1 MAHAESSPGE
11 LLNQA
16 VRSLRRNW
24 AAELGAW
31 DLSPH
36 QARAL
41 RVIAESDGTRP
52 SDLARALRIAPRSA
66 TEVVDDLA
74 AKGLVRRE
82 PSPSDRRA
90 VLVLLTDQGRD
101 RFLEEIFGLAEPA
114 QDLVVMLTDQ
124 GRAVSDQVRR
134 AREANSER
142 FFARLSERDRADL
155 GRILRRLMD
164 DQPEAR
170 TDIQWPA
177 HPA

>member
-1 MAHAESSPGE
+1 MAQAESSPGE

-41 RVIAESDGTRP
+41 GVVAESDGARL

-74 AKGLVRRE
+74 AKGLVRRG

-90 VLVLLTDQGRD
+90 VLVHLTDR
-101 RFLEEIFGLAEPA
+101 
-114 QDLVVMLTDQ
+114 

-142 FFARLSERDRADL
+142 FFARLSEGDRADL
-155 GRILRRLMD
+155 SRILRRLMD
-164 DQPEAR
+164 DQPDAR
-170 TDIQWPA
+170 TDIQLPA

>member
-1 MAHAESSPGE
+1 MTQADSSPGE

-41 RVIAESDGTRP
+41 RVVAESDGARL

-90 VLVLLTDQGRD
+90 VLVHLTDS
-101 RFLEEIFGLAEPA
+101 
-114 QDLVVMLTDQ
+114 

-155 GRILRRLMD
+155 SRILRRLMD

-170 TDIQWPA
+170 TDIQVPA

>member
-1 MAHAESSPGE
+1 MAPDSSPGE
-11 LLNQA
+11 LLNQV

-41 RVIAESDGTRP
+41 RVVAESDATRP
-52 SDLARALRIAPRSA
+52 TDLARALRIAPRSA

-74 AKGLVRRE
+74 AKGLVHRE

-90 VLVLLTDQGRD
+90 VLVH
-101 RFLEEIFGLAEPA
+101 
-114 QDLVVMLTDQ
+114 LTDQ

-134 AREANSER
+134 ARESNSER
-142 FFARLSERDRADL
+142 FFARLSQRDRADL
-155 GRILRRLMD
+155 SRILHRLMD

-170 TDIQWPA
+170 ADIQWPA
-177 HPA
+177 PPA